1 MKIVIAPD
9 SFKESLSALA
19 VARAIEKGIKAV
31 LPNASTVCIPMADG
45 GEGTLATVLQAT
57 AGQARELT
65 VLDALGRPRLAPW
78 GWLAEQT
85 ALIEMASAA
94 GLEQVAPN
102 ERDPL
107 RADTFGVGQLML
119 AALDAGARAI
129 VLTAGGSA
137 TNDGG
142 VGMLRALGVRCLDP
156 HGHVLP
162 AGGAALLNLA
172 QIDASGLDPRLANTK
187 ILIATDVSNPLCGPT
202 GASATFGPQKGAT
215 PEMVSLLDQALS
227 RLADFSAQVL
237 SRDERHSP
245 GAGAAGGLGFA
256 AMAWLNAQM
265 RPGAALVAELV
276 SLDQAMQ
283 SADLAFTGEGSM
295 DAQTLQ
301 GKTPMGVIE
310 VAQRHGVPVIALVGR
325 LGEGYQSLYDVGLTA
340 AFSLANG
347 PMALEQA
354 CEQAADL
361 LEQRAA
367 DIMRTWLKAAGA
379 QTTHR

>member
-142 VGMLRALGVRCLDP
+142 VGMLRALGVRCLDQ

-172 QIDASGLDPRLANTK
+172 QIDASGLDPRLANTN

-379 QTTHR
+379 QTTHH

>member
-142 VGMLRALGVRCLDP
+142 VGMLRALGVRCLDQ

-325 LGEGYQSLYDVGLTA
+325 LGEGYQSLYEVGLTA

-379 QTTHR
+379 QTTHH

>member
-325 LGEGYQSLYDVGLTA
+325 LGEGYQSLYEVGLTA

-354 CEQAADL
+354 CEQAAGL
-361 LEQRAA
+361 LEARAA

>member
-142 VGMLRALGVRCLDP
+142 VGMLRALGVRCLDQ

-325 LGEGYQSLYDVGLTA
+325 LGEGYQSLYEVGLTA